1 MEKMEE
7 NKYETTTMNVKI
19 NEVYAETEIIQYYKN
34 TLKSSIE
41 LSIKLP
47 ILKNCQIN
55 KFVMTMDNKVVISK
69 VLEKEKAMNK
79 YTDSISSGNF
89 AFVSDYDEN
98 DTNYYSICLGNIP
111 KSKELTLKS
120 YYIQNITFNDLSY
133 SFSLMENFP
142 YFIYEDNSEKD
153 KDKDVYSVENK
164 NINGKINLET
174 LSKLTRLVI
183 LNKTQYN
190 KIEKKYSDENKKC
203 EINFSK
209 TNSSQYDIPLS
220 LLFRTEKIN
229 EPKLYYQIDSIKNFN
244 YISFNYTPLL
254 VELKQINSNEIDE
267 DENIKYESFEELE
280 DIPSLFIFLIDQSGS
295 MSGTPINLVSKA
307 LLLFLQSLP
316 KDSYFQLIGFGSDY
330 EYYNKEPTEYNKE
343 NIKEIFEKIKKLKAD
358 KGGTNIYSPLKDIF
372 SKEVYNNISLPKYI
386 FLLTDGEIN
395 DKDKTLTLISLNN
408 FNFKILSLGIGDSFD
423 KDLIERSALVGKG
436 KSYFIKNL
444 SEMNKNVISAL
455 TFTQR
460 KYINEIQY
468 DINLN
473 KKYEF
478 NTNDLVF
485 SNEIYN
491 SSFITDEE
499 INDEKKIEVNLKGS
513 YKGGKIEK
521 KIEFLKDN
529 IVKLENGDILGK
541 IIIGNYLK
549 KNETKEEV
557 NLSKQFQILSK
568 NTALF
573 AEIQTENSL
582 QEEMK
587 TITNENKDI
596 TYNEKEKDK
605 KKENK
610 SIIDSLFK
618 GIKNLFSKNTPT
630 IIKKRQYKYIQ
641 PKQKDYVK
649 KYAIKRC
656 AYECSAPDFGFNDD
670 VLAYKIY
677 DNDDLVG
684 SSGDDFSYTKS
695 EKKAIKSHA
704 IVEDCFIVPESNEK
718 KSEKKKEKEEIKVE
732 VKKMNFEEVILS
744 QDIFDGFWEKNNET
758 ELLINENID
767 VYNKIVKFS
776 EEKNVSDE
784 KGSITIL
791 VLYYI
796 FTKEPSKVEEL
807 KLIIKKAEKFLK
819 SLYNLSFEDIQK
831 EINL

>member
-1 MEKMEE
+1 MEE

-55 KFVMTMDNKVVISK
+55 KFIMTMDNKVVISK

-89 AFVSDYDEN
+89 AFVSNYDEN

-153 KDKDVYSVENK
+153 KDKDVHSVEYK

-190 KIEKKYSDENKKC
+190 KVEKKYSDENKKC

-209 TNSSQYDIPLS
+209 TNSSKYDIPLS
-220 LLFRTEKIN
+220 LLFRTEKMN
-229 EPKLYYQIDSIKNFN
+229 EPKLYYQIDSIRNFN

-316 KDSYFQLIGFGSDY
+316 KNSYFQLIGFGSNY

-386 FLLTDGEIN
+386 FLLTDGEID

-436 KSYFIKNL
+436 KSYIIKNL
-444 SEMNKNVISAL
+444 SELNKNVISAL

-478 NTNDLVF
+478 NTNNLVF

-491 SSFITDEE
+491 SFFITDEE
-499 INDEKKIEVNLKGS
+499 INDEKKIEVNLKGL

-630 IIKKRQYKYIQ
+630 IIKKRQYKYQ
-641 PKQKDYVK
+641 APKDYVK
-649 KYAIKRC
+649 KFAIQSRYAC
-656 AYECSAPDFGFNDD
+656 ECSAPNFDYDAHVLEYKMYDDDLGFGCGDD
-670 VLAYKIY
+670 V
-677 DNDDLVG
+677 
-684 SSGDDFSYTKS
+684 SFTKGNKKES
-695 EKKAIKSHA
+695 AKKA
-704 IVEDCFIVPESNEK
+704 
-718 KSEKKKEKEEIKVE
+718 KKKEKEEIKVE

>member
-7 NKYETTTMNVKI
+7 NKYETTTMNIKI

-55 KFVMTMDNKVVISK
+55 KFIMTMDNKVVISK

-79 YTDSISSGNF
+79 YTDSVSSGNF
-89 AFVSDYDEN
+89 AFVSNYDEN

-153 KDKDVYSVENK
+153 KDKDVHSVKNK

-190 KIEKKYSDENKKC
+190 KVEKKYSDENKKC

-209 TNSSQYDIPLS
+209 TNSSKYDIPLS
-220 LLFRTEKIN
+220 LLFRTEKMN
-229 EPKLYYQIDSIKNFN
+229 EPKLYYQIDSIRNFN

-316 KDSYFQLIGFGSDY
+316 KNSYFQLIGFGSNY

-386 FLLTDGEIN
+386 FLLTDGEID

-436 KSYFIKNL
+436 KSYIIKNL
-444 SEMNKNVISAL
+444 SELNKNVISAL

-478 NTNDLVF
+478 NTNNLVF

-491 SSFITDEE
+491 SFFITDEE
-499 INDEKKIEVNLKGS
+499 INDEKKIEVNLKGL

-630 IIKKRQYKYIQ
+630 IIKKRQYKYQ
-641 PKQKDYVK
+641 APKDYVK
-649 KYAIKRC
+649 KFAIQSRYAC
-656 AYECSAPDFGFNDD
+656 ECSAPNFDYDAHVLEYKMYDDNLVFDCCDD
-670 VLAYKIY
+670 V
-677 DNDDLVG
+677 
-684 SSGDDFSYTKS
+684 SFTKGNKKES
-695 EKKAIKSHA
+695 AKKA
-704 IVEDCFIVPESNEK
+704 
-718 KSEKKKEKEEIKVE
+718 KKKEKEEIKVE

-796 FTKEPSKVEEL
+796 FTKEPSKIEEL

>member
-7 NKYETTTMNVKI
+7 NKYETTTMNIKI

-55 KFVMTMDNKVVISK
+55 KFIMTMDNKVVISK

-79 YTDSISSGNF
+79 YTDSVSSGNF
-89 AFVSDYDEN
+89 AFVSNYDEN

-153 KDKDVYSVENK
+153 KDKDVHSVKNK

-190 KIEKKYSDENKKC
+190 KVEKKYSDENKKC

-209 TNSSQYDIPLS
+209 TNSSKYDIPLS
-220 LLFRTEKIN
+220 LLFRTEKMN
-229 EPKLYYQIDSIKNFN
+229 EPKLYYQIDSIRNFN

-436 KSYFIKNL
+436 KSYIIKNL
-444 SEMNKNVISAL
+444 SELNKNVISAL

-478 NTNDLVF
+478 NTNNLVF
-485 SNEIYN
+485 SNKIYN
-491 SSFITDEE
+491 SFFITDEE
-499 INDEKKIEVNLKGS
+499 INDEKKIEVNLKGL

-529 IVKLENGDILGK
+529 IFKLENGDILGK

-630 IIKKRQYKYIQ
+630 IIKKRQYKYQ
-641 PKQKDYVK
+641 APKDYVK
-649 KYAIKRC
+649 KYAIQSSINFKKKSINRKCKLNDVSPNC
-656 AYECSAPDFGFNDD
+656 AYDFDINEAKMCAMKFNMCDD
-670 VLAYKIY
+670 YLVYSCC
-677 DNDDLVG
+677 DDL
-684 SSGDDFSYTKS
+684 SYTKS
-695 EKKAIKSHA
+695 EKKEIK
-704 IVEDCFIVPESNEK
+704 I
-718 KSEKKKEKEEIKVE
+718 EKEDNKVE

-776 EEKNVSDE
+776 EEKNVSDK